1 MNTMQTAPNA
11 DHPPAL
17 ETLALTVNDKVL
29 EVALNRPDKSNA
41 MNLPLWREI
50 QTAFE
55 WADACEAIRVVILH
69 GHGKNFCGGLDLA
82 MMGDFHNHGDDP
94 ARTAEHFRRHI
105 LSLQDNL
112 SAIEK
117 CRKPV
122 LAAVH
127 GAVVGG
133 AIDMITCCDMRYAA
147 EGARFSVFEV
157 DVAMVADVG
166 TLQRLPRLIPEGV
179 ARELALTGR
188 FFDSQEARE
197 MGLVNRV
204 FDSHTALL
212 DGVRDLAAD
221 IAKKTPLVT
230 RGIKEVM
237 NFSRDHSVHD
247 GLNFVATWNA
257 GMMSQV
263 DLKEVMRAKAEGR
276 TPIYE
281 D

>member
-1 MNTMQTAPNA
+1 MTMIPASPAA
-11 DHPPAL
+11 DQPPVL
-17 ETLALTVNDKVL
+17 ETLELTLNGKVL
-29 EVALNRPDKSNA
+29 EVALNRPEKSNA
-41 MNLPLWREI
+41 MNLTLWREI

-55 WADACEAIRVVILH
+55 WADSCDAVRVVILH
-69 GHGKNFCGGLDLA
+69 GHGKNFCSGIDLA
-82 MMGDFHNHGDDP
+82 MLGDLHDVGEDP
-94 ARTAEHFRRHI
+94 ARTIEHFRRHI

-122 LAAVH
+122 IAALH

-133 AIDMITCCDMRYAA
+133 AIDVITCCDMRYAA

-157 DVAMVADVG
+157 EVALVADVG

-179 ARELALTGR
+179 ARELAYTGR
-188 FFDSQEARE
+188 FFDSHEARE

-204 FDSHTALL
+204 FDTHIALL
-212 DGVRDLAAD
+212 EGVRELAEN
-221 IAKKTPLVT
+221 IARKTPLVT

-237 NFSRDHSVHD
+237 NFSREHSIQD

-263 DLKEVMRAKAEGR
+263 DLKEVMMAKVEGR
-276 TPIYE
+276 APHFE

>member
-1 MNTMQTAPNA
+1 MTMIPASPAA
-11 DHPPAL
+11 DQPPVL
-17 ETLALTVNDKVL
+17 ETLELTLNGKVL
-29 EVALNRPDKSNA
+29 EVALNRPEKSNA
-41 MNLPLWREI
+41 MNLTLWREI

-55 WADACEAIRVVILH
+55 WADSCDAVRVVILH
-69 GHGKNFCGGLDLA
+69 GHGNNFCSGIDLA
-82 MMGDFHNHGDDP
+82 MLGDLHDVGEDP
-94 ARTAEHFRRHI
+94 ARTIEHFRRHI

-122 LAAVH
+122 IAALH

-133 AIDMITCCDMRYAA
+133 AIDVITCCDMRYAA

-157 DVAMVADVG
+157 EVALVADVG

-179 ARELALTGR
+179 ARELAYTGR
-188 FFDSQEARE
+188 FFDSHEARE

-204 FDSHTALL
+204 FDTHIALL
-212 DGVRDLAAD
+212 EGVRELAEN
-221 IAKKTPLVT
+221 IARKTPLVT

-237 NFSRDHSVHD
+237 NFSREHSIQD

-263 DLKEVMRAKAEGR
+263 DLKEVMMAKVEGR
-276 TPIYE
+276 APHFE

>member
-1 MNTMQTAPNA
+1 MTTTQETQTADQQPV
-11 DHPPAL
+11 L
-17 ETLALTVNDKVL
+17 ETLALTVNGKVL

-41 MNLPLWREI
+41 MNAVLWRELQI
-50 QTAFE
+50 AFE
-55 WADACEAIRVVILH
+55 WADTCDAVRVVILH

-82 MMGDFHNHGDDP
+82 MIGDFHNHGNDP
-94 ARTAEHFRRHI
+94 ARTTEYFRRHI
-105 LSLQDNL
+105 LGLQDNL

-127 GAVVGG
+127 GAVIGG

-157 DVAMVADVG
+157 NVAMVADVG

-179 ARELALTGR
+179 ARELAYTGR
-188 FFDSQEARE
+188 VFDSQEAHG

-204 FDSHTALL
+204 FDSHEALL
-212 DGVRDLAAD
+212 DGVRELAAD
-221 IAKKTPLVT
+221 IAQKTPLVT

-237 NFSRDHSVHD
+237 NFSREHSIQD

-257 GMMSQV
+257 GIMSQV
-263 DLKEVMRAKAEGR
+263 DLKEVMEAKAER
-276 TPIYE
+276 RAPHFE